1 MMAPQQQSRQGL
13 QQQEQEQQQQQQ
25 SRPTIALPAPVFNG
39 INLHYPGL
47 QQFHV
52 DPPVFGVY
60 NFLSPMECQFLIDA
74 ASDSFC
80 PAPVVG
86 KGAGEVSPTRTSSTC
101 YLAREDLPD
110 LIRKVSIL
118 TGKPMEHMELP
129 QGNILS
135 SRL

>member
-1 MMAPQQQSRQGL
+1 MMDPQQLPKQFS
-13 QQQEQEQQQQQQ
+13 QQQQQQ
-25 SRPTIALPAPVFNG
+25 QQQQLPTAPSPPVFNG
-39 INLHYPGL
+39 VNCHYPGL
-47 QQFHV
+47 QQFHL
-52 DPPVFGVY
+52 DPPIFGVY
-60 NFLSPMECQFLIDA
+60 NFLSPLECQFLVDA

-110 LIRKVSIL
+110 LMRKVSIL

-129 QGNILS
+129 QGKVLVGS
-135 SRL
+135 